1 MPTARQHKKPA
12 VPREALE
19 AERVAKQMYN
29 SLTQKTA
36 PKATPAGYIMGACQ
50 VLGMLLSQAEQQG
63 ADKERLKLFAI
74 QHIHGL

>member
-1 MPTARQHKKPA
+1 
-12 VPREALE
+12 
-19 AERVAKQMYN
+19 MYS

>member
-1 MPTARQHKKPA
+1 MPT

-50 VLGMLLSQAEQQG
+50 VLGLLLSQAEKQG
-63 ADKERLKLFAI
+63 ADKEQMKMYAI